1 MIEFTGD
8 NKLLKFCDALME
20 MDYGFHIKNCVNPT
34 VHNALMKITNRTQT
48 NTMTFISDDIHSIC
62 ISEDDDG
69 KPIIDIILINTHTYR
84 YTYPFEKARYIHF
97 INAGETEYIDD
108 SSEYLL

>member
-62 ISEDDDG
+62 YVLAFPVQIYTFYSN
-69 KPIIDIILINTHTYR
+69 KHLLMCKII
-84 YTYPFEKARYIHF
+84 
-97 INAGETEYIDD
+97 G
-108 SSEYLL
+108 